1 MAPRMPTHAAFTS
14 SNRCHCAVRERWTGL
29 NWRNSRPNSMRKFSM
44 KQPDLFESP
53 YERFLGLQLVRYE
66 EGLVEIDM
74 PFREEFLRED
84 GSDWLHGGILS
95 ALIDIAGD
103 YAVYSKTGGDVPTV
117 DLRVDYLRPT
127 KRGRVTAVARTV
139 KVGRRVSV
147 ADVEVKDERG
157 EVVAIGRGVYATP
170 AQLESDH

>member
-1 MAPRMPTHAAFTS
+1 M
-14 SNRCHCAVRERWTGL
+14 N
-29 NWRNSRPNSMRKFSM
+29 
-44 KQPDLFESP
+44 QPDLFKSP

-103 YAVYSKTGGDVPTV
+103 YAVYSRTGGDVPTV

-147 ADVEVKDERG
+147 ADVELKDEQG
-157 EVVAIGRGVYATP
+157 QVVAVGRGVYATP